1 MRLPVPVLLVTLL
14 LAAASGCKK
23 EKSQEKAGAGVAA
36 SADDLDAVRAD
47 RRKRRAIDPEV
58 ARRRGQALRR
68 MTLAPIT
75 LDEVTPLL
83 PSLPDAEPVGKPG
96 PVGGGRQVKAIL
108 CARSESAGVTAQQLV
123 SELERLGFDKVRQ
136 RPHPRNPE
144 VVTIAAEKAPL
155 RLGATVQRGPYA
167 DCPAS
172 ASKAKVILS
181 YFKRAAAG
189 DGAAAPGPGG
199 DSSGG
204 SGSGGSGGDDSSGTA
219 PDDGTP

>member
-1 MRLPVPVLLVTLL
+1 MRLPVSVLLVTLL
-14 LAAASGCKK
+14 LAAAGGCKK
-23 EKSQEKAGAGVAA
+23 EKSQDKAGAGEAA
-36 SADDLDAVRAD
+36 SSDELDAVRAD
-47 RRKRRAIDPEV
+47 RRQRRAIDPEV

-75 LDEVTPLL
+75 LEEVTPLL

-123 SELERLGFDKVRQ
+123 TELERLGFDKVRQ
-136 RPHPRNPE
+136 RPHPRNPD

-172 ASKAKVILS
+172 SSKAKVILS
-181 YFKRAAAG
+181 YFKRAPAG
-189 DGAAAPGPGG
+189 DGSAAPGTG
-199 DSSGG
+199 DSGDGEGASGG
-204 SGSGGSGGDDSSGTA
+204 GATGAA